1 MADQIDSLFSLSFIA
16 TPRPNTVTA
25 MTQIV
30 LRLTDGNAPIRGM
43 KVAGRN
49 LFSVYDFLWDTG
61 AYVSQSAV
69 KGAWLRLTQ
78 SEHKDEVVRFTNHIK
93 FPGTGQKH
101 TP

>member
-1 MADQIDSLFSLSFIA
+1 
-16 TPRPNTVTA
+16 